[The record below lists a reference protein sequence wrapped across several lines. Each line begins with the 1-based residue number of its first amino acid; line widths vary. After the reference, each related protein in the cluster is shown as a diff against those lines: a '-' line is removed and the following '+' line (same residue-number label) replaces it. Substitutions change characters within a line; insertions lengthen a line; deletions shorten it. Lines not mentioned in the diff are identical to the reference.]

1 MKLTAKVKLQPTDKQ
16 AELLRQTLE
25 TANAACNWIS
35 QQAWESKTFDRF
47 SLHKLVYQAVREQF
61 GLAAQV
67 AIRCTTK
74 VADAYQRGKKTRS
87 TFKPHGAIAYDDR
100 VLNWRLKTQTVS
112 IWTIHGRQSIPF
124 VTGAR
129 QLKSLETRQGET
141 DLAYIRGE
149 FYLFFVY
156 NADELEPV
164 DIEGVLGVDLGVTNI
179 AVTSDGD
186 VMPGRTV
193 NHVRHRHR
201 RLRKKLQS
209 KGTKSTRRR
218 LKRLSGKERRFA
230 RDVNHQISKRV
241 DPKNTSRTCP
251 CCGHIDKT
259 NRSSQSAF
267 SCVRCS
273 FSGLADHITA
283 ENIRRATISLPYVS
297 DTVVAF
303 SSVAPGTS
311 PRPLGLG

>member
-1 MKLTAKVKLQPTDKQ
+1 MCYALNMKLTAKVKLQP
-16 AELLRQTLE
+16 
-25 TANAACNWIS
+25 N
-35 QQAWESKTFDRF
+35 
-47 SLHKLVYQAVREQF
+47 
-61 GLAAQV
+61 
-67 AIRCTTK
+67 
-74 VADAYQRGKKTRS
+74 
-87 TFKPHGAIAYDDR
+87 GAIAYDDR

-112 IWTIHGRQSIPF
+112 IWTLHGRQSIPF

-156 NADELEPV
+156 NVDELEPV
-164 DIEGVLGVDLGVTNI
+164 NIEGVLGVDLGVTNI

-193 NHVRHRHR
+193 NNVRHRHR

-209 KGTKSTRRR
+209 KGTKSTHRR

-230 RDVNHQISKRV
+230 RDVNHQISKRIVATAQGTGRMIALEDLKGIRARITVRRSQRATLHSWSFHQLRTFIEYKAQLAGIPVVTV

-251 CCGHIDKT
+251 CCGYIDKA
-259 NRSSQSAF
+259 NRPSQFTF
-267 SCVRCS
+267 SCVRCG
-273 FSGLADHITA
+273 FSGLADHIAA
-283 ENIRRATISLPYVS
+283 ENIRRAAISLPYVS
-297 DTVVAF
+297 DMAVTF
-303 SSVAPGTS
+303 SAVAPGTS
-311 PRPLGLG
+311 PRPLGLGS